1 MRKIGEWGTVLRVS
15 APPERG
21 WEGEDI
27 HVAGQ
32 GQDAA
37 LRSLTLLW
45 VLRHEPGVLTEA
57 LCLGLVQKEV
67 RGLQI
72 PLKCGTPNMGWEVI
86 AIGAAWCQGSCRTC
100 SLIIRASAAQR
111 GKVTFLSAQS
121 MSAARGSGP

>member
-72 PLKCGTPNMGWEVI
+72 PLKCGTPNMG
-86 AIGAAWCQGSCRTC
+86 
-100 SLIIRASAAQR
+100 
-111 GKVTFLSAQS
+111 
-121 MSAARGSGP
+121 